1 MTRWFTSAPPPTLA
15 GEARACP
22 PRHELECGESPDHRA
37 GGLAFETTGRSGS
50 PHEGE
55 DREDDKHEDND
66 THDADA
72 ADPFCK
78 HGAPFVGGANCP
90 DDTARAPSGS
100 FAVGLMH
107 PYPHEVAGKRKENG
121 RPLVPVNAMPS
132 MNAPRDRPMPYARA
146 VDIAPVLEGSTEGN
160 AEGF

>member
-1 MTRWFTSAPPPTLA
+1 MVHLRPPLTSCRSGAGLTASRRALSVESPPTT
-15 GEARACP
+15 GPED
-22 PRHELECGESPDHRA
+22 SP
-37 GGLAFETTGRSGS
+37 LETTGRSGS

-55 DREDDKHEDND
+55 DRQNDQHEDND
-66 THDADA
+66 AHDADA

-107 PYPHEVAGKRKENG
+107 PYPHAVAGKRKETG
-121 RPLVPVNAMPS
+121 QPLVPVNVTLS

-146 VDIAPVLEGSTEGN
+146 VDIAPVLVGSSEGN